1 MPSAGKA
8 KGFGDW
14 EVPLEL
20 DLPRNELGGM
30 SLSQLGAIPFDEL
43 GRFKQAQ
50 SFPHG
55 YSRDYLTF
63 YAPRDGGVHQVL
75 LWALLQA
82 KSSLAINMYGF
93 DDPQL
98 AALLRHH
105 VTNPQLMVTLTLDS
119 SQAAGQ
125 AEKPL
130 LNELRN
136 DLPGNSI
143 AVGRSEKGAISHDK
157 LMVVDGLY
165 LITGS
170 TNWSFGGETEQ
181 DNQLTL
187 TRDPIACA
195 EARAVIDLDHDVMLK
210 QMAAKAAKAA
220 ASTRKP
226 RAIRK
231 TPRVTQQGPAI
242 PSR

>member
-1 MPSAGKA
+1 MPSARKA

-14 EVPLEL
+14 EFPLEL
-20 DLPRNELGGM
+20 DLPRNELGGI
-30 SLSQLGAIPFDEL
+30 SLTQLGVIPFEQL
-43 GRFKQAQ
+43 GQFKQAQ

-63 YAPRDGGVHQVL
+63 YAPRDPGVHHVL
-75 LWALLQA
+75 LWTLLQT
-82 KSSLAINMYGF
+82 KSSVAINMYGF
-93 DDPQL
+93 DDSQL

-105 VTNPQLMVTLTLDS
+105 ATNPRIVVMLTLDS

-136 DLPGNSI
+136 DLSGNSI

-157 LMVVDGLY
+157 IMVVDGLY
-165 LITGS
+165 LVTGS
-170 TNWSFGGETEQ
+170 TNWSFGGEDEQ

-195 EARAVIDLDHDVMLK
+195 EARAVIDLDHDIMLK

-226 RAIRK
+226 RATGAPR
-231 TPRVTQQGPAI
+231 RVTPK
-242 PSR
+242 

>member
-1 MPSAGKA
+1 MLDEEIGMPRAVTA
-8 KGFGDW
+8 KKFGDW
-14 EVPLEL
+14 EDPLEL
-20 DLPRNELGGM
+20 DLPRDELGGT
-30 SLSQLGAIPFDEL
+30 SLSQLGAVPFEQL
-43 GRFKQAQ
+43 GQFKQAQ

-63 YAPRDGGVHQVL
+63 YAPRDLGVHQVL
-75 LWALLQA
+75 LWTLLQA
-82 KSSLAINMYGF
+82 KSSVAINMYGF

-98 AALLRHH
+98 AALLRHYAN
-105 VTNPQLMVTLTLDS
+105 NPQIIVTLTLDS
-119 SQAAGQ
+119 SEAGTA

-130 LNELRN
+130 LSELRN

-195 EARAVIDLDHDVMLK
+195 EARAVIDLDHDIMLK
-210 QMAAKAAKAA
+210 QMAAT
-220 ASTRKP
+220 ST
-226 RAIRK
+226 
-231 TPRVTQQGPAI
+231 
-242 PSR
+242 